1 LFLKMVRLRSKLA
14 IDASTRRDYIKPC
27 FHLIQV
33 IQVKTETGLR
43 KGERKG
49 REG

>member
-33 IQVKTETGLR
+33 IQVKTETGW
-43 KGERKG
+43 
-49 REG
+49 REGGEKVR